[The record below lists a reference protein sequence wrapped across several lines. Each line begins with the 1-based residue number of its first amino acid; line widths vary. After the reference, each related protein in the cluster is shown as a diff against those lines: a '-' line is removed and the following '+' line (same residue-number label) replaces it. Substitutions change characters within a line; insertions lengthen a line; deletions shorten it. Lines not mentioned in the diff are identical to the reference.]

1 MIRNRKGSNKA
12 KALLE
17 EIGFDEITDIP
28 MDIFVAG
35 LGATLIEEQ
44 LPNSDGKII
53 RGNSKTL
60 IKVNSD
66 IQFEERKRFTIAH
79 EIGHYL
85 IHDKLNLEV
94 HDETSNT
101 LNWFNATEQQAK
113 KGIQEWEAN
122 DFASELLMPEDIIRK
137 ATFKKKFTPDL
148 AKELSERFKT
158 SLTSIIYRLLS
169 LNIYPLFVVFINN
182 GQVKYW
188 SKSDGYWIK
197 IKEITKLSPPE
208 DSVAQEYIDAEYD
221 FLYSGKDKAQS
232 IYRSTWFELKDDE
245 EDSVFF
251 EYCIPYKQLKTIISV
266 VWEE

>member
-1 MIRNRKGSNKA
+1 MIRNSRGSNRA

-28 MDIFVAG
+28 LDIFVAG
-35 LGATLIEEQ
+35 LGATLIEEK
-44 LPNSDGKII
+44 LPSSDGKII

-60 IKVNSD
+60 IKVNSN
-66 IQFEERKRFTIAH
+66 IQFEERKRFTVAH
-79 EIGHYL
+79 EIGHFL
-85 IHDKLNLEV
+85 LHDKLDLEI
-94 HDETSNT
+94 HDETPNT
-101 LNWFNATEQQAK
+101 LNWFNNAEQQAK

-137 ATFKKKFTPDL
+137 AVFKKKFSPDL
-148 AKELSERFKT
+148 VKELSERFKT

-188 SKSDGYWIK
+188 SKSDDYWIK

-208 DSVAQEYIDAEYD
+208 DSVAQEYIDAKYD

-232 IYRSTWFELKDDE
+232 IYKSTWFELKDDE
-245 EDSVFF
+245 DDSDFF

>member
-1 MIRNRKGSNKA
+1 MIRNRRGSNRA

-28 MDIFVAG
+28 MDIFAAG
-35 LGATLIEEQ
+35 LGATLIEEK

-60 IKVNSD
+60 IKINSD
-66 IQFEERKRFTIAH
+66 IEFEERKRFTAAH

-85 IHDKLNLEV
+85 LHDKLDLEV
-94 HDETSNT
+94 HNETSNT
-101 LNWFNATEQQAK
+101 LNWFNDAETQAK
-113 KGIQEWEAN
+113 KGVQEWEAN
-122 DFASELLMPEDIIRK
+122 DFASELLMPEAVIRK
-137 ATFKKKFTPDL
+137 AVFRKKFSPDL
-148 AKELSERFKT
+148 VKELSVRFKT

-182 GQVKYW
+182 GQVRYW

-197 IKEITKLSPPE
+197 IKEITKLPPPE
-208 DSVAQEYIDAEYD
+208 DSVAQEYIDANYE
-221 FLYSGKDKAQS
+221 FLYSGKEKAQS
-232 IYRSTWFELKDDE
+232 IYKSTWFELKDDE
-245 EDSVFF
+245 EDSDFY
-251 EYCIPYKQLKTIISV
+251 EYCIPYKQARTIISV